1 MSLNNDPSQ
10 GPPFCLLLKRETWS
24 EELSELELRSK
35 NLGLKRKK
43 KKTLKKTP
51 KLVPSST
58 HAKRN

>member
-43 KKTLKKTP
+43 KNKPLKKNTQISP
-51 KLVPSST
+51 VIHT
-58 HAKRN
+58 C

>member
-10 GPPFCLLLKRETWS
+10 GPPFCLLLKIETWS

-43 KKTLKKTP
+43 ENKPLKNTQISP
-51 KLVPSST
+51 VIHT
-58 HAKRN
+58 C

>member
-35 NLGLKRKK
+35 NVSLKRKK
-43 KKTLKKTP
+43 KNKPLKKNTQISP
-51 KLVPSST
+51 VIHT
-58 HAKRN
+58 C

>member
-24 EELSELELRSK
+24 EELSELELRSI

-43 KKTLKKTP
+43 KPLKKTP

>member
-43 KKTLKKTP
+43 KKPLKKHP
-51 KLVPSST
+51 
-58 HAKRN
+58 N